1 MEKKAVHFWSRI
13 SEVGQKA
20 FEEALKVFNP
30 VSNDPL
36 DTETQLVAFLQG
48 LREEGC
54 QPTVLKSKDVYGY
67 SSCTAKS
74 PNPLAKVAKNLAEAA
89 KASKISSK
97 NSLKVS
103 NSNSTPKVL
112 AERVPLTH
120 SSNFLLSSL
129 QHKSTSL
136 TKTLRPDFHVGGQ
149 PAMQLSVV
157 LEALVPLTLSK
168 LQKRSSLNIPKSS
181 LLLISKAS
189 RMFGQSAGKNSKALS
204 AHLPLKGCSTN
215 LVKKV
220 SSSGK
225 ITVRPVNGTIIRGP
239 NGKILKES
247 SALKASRILNGRFST
262 VKADGKGR
270 LIKDTS
276 GKMTKKLNCKSH
288 IIIGQKRERDGKDET
303 TVRKKTKHSHLIE
316 VDKTRLH
323 KKTLKLLNSKAIKV
337 SKWSSE
343 DEVRRKAQ
351 EILKVNLSPELKI
364 RPLRISPVVRIKP
377 LKLAPIV
384 RINPV
389 LTHHRP

>member
-1 MEKKAVHFWSRI
+1 MHFWSRI

-30 VSNDPL
+30 ISNDPL

-74 PNPLAKVAKNLAEAA
+74 PNPLDKVAKNLAEAA
-89 KASKISSK
+89 KVSKISSK

-103 NSNSTPKVL
+103 SCTDKTNNSNSAPKVL
-112 AERVPLTH
+112 AGRIPITR
-120 SSNFLLSSL
+120 SPNFLLSSL
-129 QHKSTSL
+129 KHKSTSP
-136 TKTLRPDFHVGGQ
+136 TKTLRPNGQ

-157 LEALVPLTLSK
+157 LEALVPLTVSR
-168 LQKRSSLNIPKSS
+168 LQKSSSLSIPKSN

-189 RMFGQSAGKNSKALS
+189 RMFGQSTGKNSKVLS

-225 ITVRPVNGTIIRGP
+225 ITVKPVNGTIIRVA
-239 NGKILKES
+239 NGRVLKET
-247 SALKASRILNGRFST
+247 SALKVSRVFNGKLYSG
-262 VKADGKGR
+262 KADSKGR
-270 LIKDTS
+270 VIKDIS
-276 GKMTKKLNCKSH
+276 GKTKKMNCKSH
-288 IIIGQKRERDGKDET
+288 VTIGQKRKREGKDET
-303 TVRKKTKHSHLIE
+303 SIEKKAKHSHLIE

-323 KKTLKLLNSKAIKV
+323 KKTLKLLNSQPIKIN
-337 SKWSSE
+337 KWSSE
-343 DEVRRKAQ
+343 EEVRRKAQ

-364 RPLRISPVVRIKP
+364 RPLKISPVIRIKP
-377 LKLAPIV
+377 LKLAPV
-384 RINPV
+384 V
-389 LTHHRP
+389 S